1 MSEER
6 QSASISGSGN
16 LSGGTYS
23 RISISG
29 SGKVNG
35 DIVVEEMKISGSGKV
50 NGKCEAGQITVS
62 GSGTFTDAVLAEE
75 FRISGSGK
83 VGGEVRAKELK
94 CSGSFQTTGGIASDY
109 IKISGSL
116 RTGGDVEA
124 DIFRATGGFEIHGLL
139 SADKIEIHLG
149 GRCRAKEIGGERIEV
164 TRGSSSLLAGLVRI
178 LGVGGGVMGLE
189 TAVIEADEILLE
201 DTHADVVRGKSVV
214 IGPGCR
220 IGLVEYVDELRVDSD
235 AEVKERKQA

>member
-1 MSEER
+1 MSQER

-16 LSGGTYS
+16 LSGGMYS

-50 NGKCEAGQITVS
+50 NGKTEAGQITVS
-62 GSGTFTDAVLAEE
+62 GSGTFTDAVLAED

-83 VGGEVRAKELK
+83 VDGEVHAKELK
-94 CSGSFQTTGGIASDY
+94 CSGSFQAKGGIASDY

-124 DIFRATGGFEIHGLL
+124 DIFRATGGFEIDGLL

-149 GRCRAKEIGGERIEV
+149 GRCRTKEIGGERIEV
-164 TRGSSSLLAGLVRI
+164 TRASSSLLAGLVRI
-178 LGVGGGVMGLE
+178 LGVGGGITGLE
-189 TAVIEADEILLE
+189 TAVIEADEIVLE
-201 DTHADVVRGKSVV
+201 DTRADVVRGKSVV

-220 IGLVEYVDELRVDSD
+220 IGLVEYVDELRVDPG